1 MLRDDLWYE
10 SIKQKSSH
18 SMMKQHQLITLWKTG
33 MGILVRVIFLSFLL
47 NILLFPLR
55 GIQSINGLEDWAK
68 ILISIIYV
76 IGIVPFLLPLILR
89 MSGLVTRPV
98 DEIDGTGELNEASKR
113 KMREL
118 EAERTLVPHN
128 MP

>member
-1 MLRDDLWYE
+1 
-10 SIKQKSSH
+10 
-18 SMMKQHQLITLWKTG
+18 MMKQHELIAAWKTG

-47 NILLFPLR
+47 NILLFSLH
-55 GIQSINGLEDWAK
+55 GIQSINGLDDWAK

-76 IGIVPFLLPLILR
+76 VGIVPFLLPLLLR
-89 MSGLVTRPV
+89 LSGLVTRPV